1 MENLEKLY
9 DLNEEQLELVTH
21 LVNRWVIEI
30 EDGYTW
36 AREQLPEGLR
46 EDMID
51 ELDKAKELAISVQE
65 LFNDD

>member
-1 MENLEKLY
+1 MEKLY
-9 DLNEEQLELVTH
+9 DLNAEQLELVTH